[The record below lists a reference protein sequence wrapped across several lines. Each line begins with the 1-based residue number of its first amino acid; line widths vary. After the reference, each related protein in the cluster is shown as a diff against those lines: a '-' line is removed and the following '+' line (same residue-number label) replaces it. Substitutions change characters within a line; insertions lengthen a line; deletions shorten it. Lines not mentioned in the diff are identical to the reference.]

1 MNILSLVGVS
11 IGSAKSRDNF
21 NRHLIQGPE
30 AGFIDR
36 IKAAAKNKI
45 EGYIAQARRERGTE
59 QVLQMSDSELKDIG
73 LTKTDRYSLKS
84 GLTSLA
90 ELNARREANRR
101 KIY

>member
-1 MNILSLVGVS
+1 MNILNLAEVS

-45 EGYIAQARRERGTE
+45 EGYKAQAQRERDTE
-59 QVLQMSDSELKDIG
+59 QVLQMSNSELKDIG
-73 LTKTDRYSLKS
+73 LTNTDRDSLES

-90 ELNARREANRR
+90 ELNARREAYRR
-101 KIY
+101 KFY

>member
-1 MNILSLVGVS
+1 MNILSLAGVI
-11 IGSAKSRDNF
+11 IGSAKSNDNF

-45 EGYIAQARRERGTE
+45 EGYKAQAQRERDTK

-73 LTKTDRYSLKS
+73 LTNTDRDGLES

-90 ELNARREANRR
+90 ELNARREAYRR
-101 KIY
+101 KFY

>member
-1 MNILSLVGVS
+1 MNNLSLAGVI
-11 IGSAKSRDNF
+11 IGSAKSSDNF

-45 EGYIAQARRERGTE
+45 EEYKAQAQRERDTE

-73 LTKTDRYSLKS
+73 LTNTDRDGLESE
-84 GLTSLA
+84 LTSLA
-90 ELNARREANRR
+90 ELNARREAYRR
-101 KIY
+101 KFY